1 MFEISIQSYFS
12 SAHNLRDYKGQCEDV
27 HGHNWKVEVFV
38 KSKELNDIGLAI
50 DFKDLKNITKNIL
63 SELDHKNLNEI
74 PPFDNINPSSENIA
88 LFLFHRINKEI
99 KVPSVTVSKISVWES
114 HNSVA
119 SYFEE

>member
-1 MFEISIQSYFS
+1 M
-12 SAHNLRDYKGQCEDV
+12 
-27 HGHNWKVEVFV
+27 
-38 KSKELNDIGLAI
+38 AI

-74 PPFDNINPSSENIA
+74 PPFDKINPSSENIA
-88 LFLFHRINKEI
+88 RFLFNRIKKEI
-99 KVPSVTVSKISVWES
+99 KVPAVTVSKISVWES